1 MKDLYLEDD
10 RFVESRFSFR
20 PKRKKGKSKKAKKKK
35 GKALLTSAMST
46 NTLIGE
52 EKRSRQNQDRAAQ
65 ESGGIKGLWTCS
77 VFRSSD
83 ISNVKFYCQHSC
95 CFWNKINTV
104 NFPLMR
110 ECRYFI

>member
-35 GKALLTSAMST
+35 SKQFLTSDMST

-52 EKRSRQNQDRAAQ
+52 ENEAAKPTKDEPPKKVEVSRGFGLAVFFTLQTFAIYFIAAW
-65 ESGGIKGLWTCS
+65 LLFWT
-77 VFRSSD
+77 
-83 ISNVKFYCQHSC
+83 
-95 CFWNKINTV
+95 KINTG
-104 NFPLMR
+104 NFP
-110 ECRYFI
+110 

>member
-35 GKALLTSAMST
+35 GKALLASAMST

-52 EKRSRQNQDRAAQ
+52 ENEAAKTMKDEPPKKVEVSRGFGLAVIFALQIFPTSYFVAA
-65 ESGGIKGLWTCS
+65 
-77 VFRSSD
+77 
-83 ISNVKFYCQHSC
+83 
-95 CFWNKINTV
+95 
-104 NFPLMR
+104 
-110 ECRYFI
+110 

>member
-52 EKRSRQNQDRAAQ
+52 ENEAAKTKIDELPKKVEVSRGFGLAVFFALQIFLRS
-65 ESGGIKGLWTCS
+65 
-77 VFRSSD
+77 
-83 ISNVKFYCQHSC
+83 
-95 CFWNKINTV
+95 
-104 NFPLMR
+104 
-110 ECRYFI
+110 YFIAI

>member
-52 EKRSRQNQDRAAQ
+52 ENEAAKTKIEQPKKVEVSR
-65 ESGGIKGLWTCS
+65 GFGLA
-77 VFRSSD
+77 VFFALQ
-83 ISNVKFYCQHSC
+83 IFPTSN
-95 CFWNKINTV
+95 
-104 NFPLMR
+104 
-110 ECRYFI
+110 FIAT